1 MTKRAQYRIFAIL
14 SILIMANQTIIY
26 NVGIPIKNQ
35 IIIDSNLIMQSNNN
49 VPESLFTP
57 SPTNNY
63 EIIEDIFTE
72 KLNKYS
78 SLGYFPQTF
87 EPSLQA
93 TYYGL
98 FILEA
103 LDLLD
108 KINQTDILNYIM
120 SHYDINSKLF
130 MDQYTYRYLDLNFS
144 QSYYPFTSVL
154 EINSYAILSL
164 EILQR
169 LDLISFNESINFI
182 WSCYNP
188 EGSNNGFIG
197 QPYNSNLLENYKI
210 ATMDNTFYA
219 INTLEL
225 LMMGDWSEYSNEK
238 TRIRQY
244 IIGLQTTDNLEFGG
258 FFNDND
264 TGFDSLGAF
273 MWEPNLLS
281 SYYSIKSLDIIDSL
295 NFIRPTD
302 FYQYLGDLYDNSDN
316 SFQMY
321 SVQGAERLFNIVATA
336 LGLELSYITGYTG
349 TNRNDVIQFLISN
362 QNSIGDWNSSN
373 YYRIHELIDTF
384 QIIRSLKESGEIDQL
399 TIQEKNKVS
408 DALFLYKQFKGFSLI
423 SNDYTSINLV
433 YSMINSFNSFNRI
446 TDVDIQ
452 GFYNLIEESYK
463 YFGYINSYQFS
474 ASTNWKNY
482 IGFRSYPIEYYN
494 LGSHQFTEE
503 IDGLYNHKY
512 NYRALNSL
520 LQISKL
526 DNFGLKYNLMDI
538 IYDTLTSQFLNP
550 EFENFGAFLPSPI
563 YSIRTPEIKNNLTFF
578 ENSYFAIKTLELLVD
593 FLDLGNIANLTFNKG
608 ALFGFIQR
616 NIIETDTL
624 LYFNPRYTSDLE
636 IVLQNTYYMIYVL
649 KSLNLYD
656 LGFQKIK
663 EFVLQNL
670 NYENIKNL
678 YFSYKISEILDLKI
692 EFDANLTSSLVEQLY
707 LESSGEFFESLD
719 YQKISQESFLWICE
733 MARNIGLYI
742 VSDYEE
748 SIPLGSVNTITV
760 SFSNLIFREYGEFTS
775 VTFEGPQFGVLHL
788 EKQLDNS
795 YKINLLVPE
804 DPNYYPYVVGDI
816 LIYDHSKII
825 GKVPILFYTIL
836 EQSIGYKIAES
847 NSTVNFNVNISRKL
861 SSDFNA
867 VYNSTVK
874 VQVLINNFPVETLNF
889 TRRDF
894 SYYSKFNFTH
904 EYINSGYYSYN
915 VTLVDTYF
923 PDGLFLFDYSPNQ
936 TVIQDLPE
944 SIPTPIIIPFKVNGY
959 ILAIS
964 ALIITIVVVAIT
976 IKIGRRIKEKIH
988 NGNVNDKRE
997 KTHRS
1002 RPEEK
1007 YSENKKRSFFDF
1019 WNKL

>member
-1 MTKRAQYRIFAIL
+1 MTKRALYRIF
-14 SILIMANQTIIY
+14 SILNIMIMANLTIIA
-26 NVGIPIKNQ
+26 NVSLPIKNE
-35 IIIDSNLIMQSNNN
+35 INTNSKLIMQSNNN
-49 VPESLFTP
+49 VPESLLTP

-63 EIIEDIFTE
+63 EIIEEMFTQ

-130 MDQYTYRYLDLNFS
+130 MDQYAYRYLDLNFS

-188 EGSNNGFIG
+188 DGSNNGFIG

-225 LMMGDWSEYSNEK
+225 LMMGDWSEYNNEK
-238 TRIRQY
+238 SRIRQY

-302 FYQYLGDLYDNSDN
+302 FYQYLGDLYGNNDN

-321 SVQGAERLFNIVATA
+321 SVQGVERLFNIVATA

-349 TNRNDVIQFLISN
+349 INRNDVVQFLISN
-362 QNSIGDWNSSN
+362 QNSVGDWNSSN
-373 YYRIHELIDTF
+373 YYRVHELIDMF
-384 QIIRSLKESGEIDQL
+384 QIIRSLKESGEIDKL
-399 TIQEKNKVS
+399 TIQEKSRVS

-494 LGSHQFTEE
+494 LGTHQFTEE

-526 DNFGLKYNLMDI
+526 DNFGLRYNLMDI
-538 IYDTLTSQFLNP
+538 IYDTLASQFLDP
-550 EFENFGAFLPSPI
+550 DFENFGAFLPSTI
-563 YSIRTPEIKNNLTFF
+563 YSLRTPASKNNLIFF
-578 ENSYFAIKTLELLVD
+578 ENSYFAIKTLELVVD
-593 FLDLGNIANLTFNKG
+593 FLDIGIVANLSFNKG
-608 ALFGFIQR
+608 ALYGYIQR
-616 NIIETDTL
+616 NIIETDSV
-624 LYFNPRYTSDLE
+624 LYFNPHYTSDLE
-636 IVLQNTYYMIYVL
+636 IVLQNTYYMIYIL
-649 KSLNLYD
+649 KTLNLYD

-663 EFVLQNL
+663 EFVLQNI
-670 NYENIKNL
+670 NYENIKNI

-692 EFDANLTSSLVEQLY
+692 EFDANLTSTLVGQLY

-733 MARNIGLYI
+733 MARNSDLYL
-742 VSDYEE
+742 VSDYGENI
-748 SIPLGSVNTITV
+748 SLGSVNTITI
-760 SFSNLIFREYGEFTS
+760 SFSNLIFREYGQFTS

-788 EKQLDNS
+788 EKQFDKS
-795 YKINLLVPE
+795 YKINFLVPE
-804 DPNYYPYVVGDI
+804 DPNYYPYVTGNI

-836 EQSIGYKIAES
+836 EQTIGYQIADSE
-847 NSTVNFNVNISRKL
+847 NTVKFNVNISRKL

-867 VYNSTVK
+867 VYNSTVQ
-874 VQVLINNFPVETLNF
+874 VQILINNFLVETLNF
-889 TRRDF
+889 TKRDF
-894 SYYSKFNFTH
+894 SYYSKFIFTH

-915 VTLVDTYF
+915 VSLVDTYF
-923 PDGLFLFDYSPNQ
+923 PNGLSLFDYSPNQ
-936 TVIQDLPE
+936 TVNQDSPE
-944 SIPTPIIIPFKVNGY
+944 SIPTPIAIPFKVNGM
-959 ILAIS
+959 ILSIIAS
-964 ALIITIVVVAIT
+964 IITIVVVAIT
-976 IKIGRRIKEKIH
+976 IKIGRSVKEKIH
-988 NGNVNDKRE
+988 RGEYNDKRTKTQISRTE
-997 KTHRS
+997 K
-1002 RPEEK
+1002 K
-1007 YSENKKRSFFDF
+1007 YSENNKHSFLDS
-1019 WNKL
+1019 WD